1 MILSASGWRGVFA
14 EDGCEESR
22 SQKISEYHVFVSAS
36 AALVFADFAQTKS
49 ASGHVRVVVGLDTR
63 PTGPSIAQTLV
74 KALLAN
80 KARVIFCGIASAPEI
95 MAYARFLGAQN
106 RADGF
111 IYISASHNPIAYNG
125 MKFGLTDGGVL
136 AAEDAARLEKNFR
149 AIETSRNAAAC
160 LLESLNT
167 VEQSALDDVL
177 NKAPRFKTDALAAYM
192 ALSRETA
199 AGGDAAVLAE
209 LRTSIMAAPLGVA
222 ADFNGSARTLSI
234 DRDFFEGF
242 GLKFTAI
249 NACPGEIVHRIVP
262 EGEGLTPCRDF
273 LDELWRRDND
283 FTLAYIPD
291 CDGDRGNIVF
301 FDDKAGHARPLEAQ
315 EVLALACL
323 ACLCQLVWSES
334 PNLDRQSGLLHKTA
348 LVVNDA
354 TSMRIDR
361 IAGAFGAKVFRT
373 ETGEANAVNLG
384 RRLRAEGWTVPI
396 MGEGAAG
403 GCIVYPQSV
412 RDPLQ
417 TVTALLKLLRICSK
431 NGRKGFFDLWR
442 SRSGAMPPFSND
454 FTLSDII
461 ESLPAFST
469 TSAYSAEAR
478 LPVSNDDGGA
488 LKERYQEIFL
498 REWRVKKDIFR
509 GMGICG
515 WEAAAYNGCVE
526 RRGIKKFGDAGR
538 GGLRICFFNEN
549 GTDCASLWMRGS
561 GTEPVF
567 RIMADIDGAKPYIER
582 RFLAWHRDMV
592 LEAGMRHGNSTL

>member
-1 MILSASGWRGVFA
+1 VILSASGWRGVFA
-14 EDGCEESR
+14 EDGHEESR

-36 AALVFADFAQTKS
+36 AALVFADFVQTKS
-49 ASGHVRVVVGLDTR
+49 ASDPVRVVVGLDTR
-63 PTGPSIAQTLV
+63 PTGPSIAKTLV
-74 KALLAN
+74 KALLAK
-80 KARVIFCGIASAPEI
+80 KAGVIFCGIAAAPEI
-95 MAYARFLGAQN
+95 MAYTRFLGAQN

-136 AAEDAARLEKNFR
+136 GTEDAARLERNFR
-149 AIETSRNAAAC
+149 AIETSRDAAAR

-177 NKAPRFKTDALAAYM
+177 NKAPRFKTEALAAYM

-209 LRTSIMAAPLGVA
+209 LRTSIMAAPLGVS

-249 NACPGEIVHRIVP
+249 NACPGEIAHRIVP
-262 EGEGLTPCRDF
+262 EGEALTPCRDF
-273 LDELWRRDND
+273 LDGLWRRDND
-283 FTLAYIPD
+283 FALAYIPD

-301 FDDKAGHARPLEAQ
+301 FDEKAGRVRLLEAQ

-323 ACLCQLVWSES
+323 ASLCQLV
-334 PNLDRQSGLLHKTA
+334 LDGGLLRKTA
-348 LVVNDA
+348 VVVNDA

-361 IAGAFGAKVFRT
+361 IARAFGAKVFRA
-373 ETGEANAVNLG
+373 ETGEANVVNLG
-384 RRLRAEGWTVPI
+384 RRLRAEGWTAPI

-403 GCIVYPQSV
+403 GCIIYPQSV

-431 NGRKGFFDLWR
+431 NGRKGFFELWR
-442 SRSGAMPPFSND
+442 DRSGVEPPFSND

-478 LPVSNDDGGA
+478 LPISSEDGGD

-526 RRGIKKFGDAGR
+526 RRGIENFGDAGR

-549 GTDCASLWMRGS
+549 GADCASLWMRGS

-567 RIMADIDGAKPYIER
+567 RIMADIEGAKPDMER
-582 RFLAWHRDMV
+582 RLLAWHRDMV
-592 LEAGMRHGNSTL
+592 IEAGMRH